1 MSASSQSY
9 HHGNLRNALII
20 AAAELI
26 ERDGTLDFSISEAAA
41 IAGVS
46 AAAPYR
52 HFADKEDLLGAV
64 RHLAFM
70 GLGNVAEQTADQHP
84 VASIEGILAMGHVYL
99 KYAREKRVFFS
110 LMWEARADIDERR
123 ENPETEHNGFM
134 VLVDRVSAFCQAH
147 GTPQINPTQLATSL
161 WSLSHGIAT
170 LEANQ
175 LLDIFDRTVTAE
187 SIFDDSAK
195 RILASVFASRPW

>member
-1 MSASSQSY
+1 MSSAALPY

-52 HFADKEDLLGAV
+52 HFSDKDALLNAV
-64 RHLAFM
+64 RDLAFL
-70 GLGNVAEQTADQHP
+70 GLSNAAVQTAKEH
-84 VASIEGILAMGHVYL
+84 AAGSIEGILAMGHTYL
-99 KYAREKRVFFS
+99 QYARDKRVFFS

-123 ENPETEHNGFM
+123 EKAQIEHHGFMILVELVSEFCRSYGTPETN
-134 VLVDRVSAFCQAH
+134 
-147 GTPQINPTQLATSL
+147 TTQLATSL
-161 WSLSHGIAT
+161 WSLSHGIAI

-175 LLDIFDRTVTAE
+175 LLDMFDRTVTAE
-187 SIFDDSAK
+187 SILDDSAK

>member
-1 MSASSQSY
+1 
-9 HHGNLRNALII
+9 
-20 AAAELI
+20 
-26 ERDGTLDFSISEAAA
+26 
-41 IAGVS
+41 
-46 AAAPYR
+46 
-52 HFADKEDLLGAV
+52 
-64 RHLAFM
+64 
-70 GLGNVAEQTADQHP
+70 
-84 VASIEGILAMGHVYL
+84 MGHVYL

>member
-1 MSASSQSY
+1 MSSSALPY
-9 HHGNLRNALII
+9 HHGNLRDALII

-26 ERDGTLDFSISEAAA
+26 ERNGTLDFSLAEAAA

-52 HFADKEDLLGAV
+52 HFADKEELLRAV
-64 RHLAFM
+64 RNLAFL
-70 GLGNVAEQTADQHP
+70 GLGNVAAQTADKHP
-84 VASIEGILAMGHVYL
+84 VGSIEGILAMGHMYL
-99 KYAREKRVFFS
+99 QYAREKRVFFS

-123 ENPETEHNGFM
+123 ENPQTEHNWSI
-134 VLVDRVSAFCQAH
+134 LVNRVSTFCQAH

-175 LLDIFDRTVTAE
+175 LLDIFDRTATAE
-187 SIFDDSAK
+187 SIFDDSAR